1 MEIALSQKEQ
11 LIELTAIYNFYV
23 KNTTATFNL
32 HELSINQFE
41 KDFFRGG
48 SLSGTYTIT
57 KREKIIGFCC
67 ISRFNPKEA
76 YDRSA
81 YVSIY
86 LKEDSTGKGYGARIL
101 TFLEKTAY
109 EKGIKSLI
117 ALICKENFMSASLFT
132 KKGYRLAGE
141 LKEAGEKFGRLLDV
155 IYYQKNI

>member
-11 LIELTAIYNFYV
+11 LRELTAIYNFYV

-41 KDFFRGG
+41 KDFFCGG

-101 TFLEKTAY
+101 AFLEKTAH

-117 ALICKENFMSASLFT
+117 ALICKENFMSASLFS
-132 KKGYRLAGE
+132 KKGYMLAGE